1 MRGCFLNHSAAKKNY
16 MKTEV
21 ISIIE
26 TELIQTF
33 DELFKWFNIEKEL
46 LHYSPDNKGWSI
58 RKILEHVFLTNH
70 YLLMLISKG
79 TKKALERS
87 KKEDYSHVLVDYDLD
102 WQKLKIIGQH
112 NSFEWNRPGHMEPRG
127 RMPVVEIRHELE
139 SQSQQCLNLLLKVQH
154 GEGVLYKI
162 MMSVNNLGKMDVYHY
177 IYFLVQHTKR
187 HITQMERVEIEFNLG
202 I

>member
-1 MRGCFLNHSAAKKNY
+1 

-33 DELFKWFNIEKEL
+33 DELFKWFNIDKEL
-46 LHYSPDNKGWSI
+46 LQYAPNNKGWSI
-58 RKILEHVFLTNH
+58 LKILEHISLTNH

-79 TKKALERS
+79 TRKALERS
-87 KKEDYSHVLVDYDLD
+87 KKEDYSDILVDYDLD
-102 WQKLKIIGQH
+102 WQRLKIIGQH

-127 RMPVVEIRHELE
+127 RAPVAEIRHELRL
-139 SQSQQCLNLLLKVQH
+139 QLQQCRTLLLKMPH
-154 GEGVLYKI
+154 GEGALYKI

-177 IYFLVQHTKR
+177 IYFLVQHAKR
-187 HITQMERVEIEFNLG
+187 HITQMERVEMEFNIG
-202 I
+202 V